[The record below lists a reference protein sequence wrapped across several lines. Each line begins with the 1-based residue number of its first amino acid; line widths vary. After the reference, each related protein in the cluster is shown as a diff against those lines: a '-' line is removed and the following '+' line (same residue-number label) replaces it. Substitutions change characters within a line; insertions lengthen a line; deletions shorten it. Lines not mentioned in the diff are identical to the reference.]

1 MMNKARSSRSPVG
14 CRQRFFSHAEPARLA
29 YGRLYKIEQLFSRPG
44 ASLSR
49 AAFFSAANDGRTAI
63 RSGQFCTD
71 GRSPAA
77 IGWNPDLVHAVRRV
91 RAGDSQGIREP
102 REGVMSGESLLIILV
117 VGLIAGW
124 LAGQIVQGTGFG
136 LVGDLIIGVVGAF
149 IGGWLLPQ
157 LGIHLGSGIIAAI
170 INATIGAVVLLL
182 IIKLVRGG
190 GGWGSSWGG
199 GWGNRWG
206 RR

>member
-1 MMNKARSSRSPVG
+1 
-14 CRQRFFSHAEPARLA
+14 
-29 YGRLYKIEQLFSRPG
+29 
-44 ASLSR
+44 
-49 AAFFSAANDGRTAI
+49 
-63 RSGQFCTD
+63 
-71 GRSPAA
+71 
-77 IGWNPDLVHAVRRV
+77 
-91 RAGDSQGIREP
+91 
-102 REGVMSGESLLIILV
+102 MSGESLLIILV

-149 IGGWLLPQ
+149 IGGWLLPR

-190 GGWGSSWGG
+190 GGWGKQL
-199 GWGNRWG
+199 G
-206 RR
+206 RRMGKPLGQALIADRWQKRERVLSGACFWKIEFRRLDLVNR